1 MSAAYQIQRFRENYR
16 LSQSQLGLLI
26 GKSRATVAS
35 YENGATEPDGAV
47 TGLLRLL
54 DGRPT
59 REIIGMM
66 SNAQNPSELD
76 PDLELKKLEHFL
88 IDDAKTVSKPVRADD
103 PESPWRTYRGAA
115 TRRFNLATIERL
127 GQATVPAASGGF
139 LTTEATREALGPLA
153 INSRLSRLGA
163 NYVGADSTI
172 TDFRIP
178 MISDPAAYW
187 IREGEA
193 MPEVAVSFAAENVGY
208 TTVGTSL
215 ALSRRLLQ
223 LTAGAG
229 MKSIAQ
235 AMSRSLAREVDRAV
249 LIGSGTAPEPRG
261 IVNHPGLVQLDCAT
275 ASFDSRFYEAIETLE
290 NNGVN
295 SERLSV
301 IVHPGTKKALS
312 QVGTDQAELEAWI
325 STIGPR
331 GPVQS
336 FRGLPGLSL
345 PNYTDNRL
353 LIGDF
358 SQVTVRVSSEIE
370 LKILDAS
377 RPDGAHVLFAFLD
390 LAIENPYA
398 SQAFVELNNVF
409 PG

>member
-1 MSAAYQIQRFRENYR
+1 MAPSLA
-16 LSQSQLGLLI
+16 
-26 GKSRATVAS
+26 VAS
-35 YENGATEPDGAV
+35 Y
-47 TGLLRLL
+47 
-54 DGRPT
+54 GRPT

-127 GQATVPAASGGF
+127 GQATVPAASGGY

-163 NYVGADSTI
+163 NYVRRAQHYHRLPNPDHLGSG
-172 TDFRIP
+172 RLL
-178 MISDPAAYW
+178 DP
-187 IREGEA
+187 EGEA

-223 LTAGAG
+223 LTGGAG

-235 AMSRSLAREVDRAV
+235 AMSRSLAREVDRAI
-249 LIGSGTAPEPRG
+249 LIGSGTAPEPMG

-275 ASFDSRFYEAIETLE
+275 ASFDARFYEAIETLE
-290 NNGVN
+290 NHGVN
-295 SERLSV
+295 SERLSI
-301 IVHPGTKKALS
+301 IVNPGTKKDLS
-312 QVGTDQAELEAWI
+312 QIGTDQAELEAWVI
-325 STIGPR
+325 TPGPR
-331 GPVQS
+331 GPLQS
-336 FRGLPGLSL
+336 FRGLPGVAL
-345 PNYTDNRL
+345 PNYPAGRL

-358 SQVTVRVSSEIE
+358 SQITVRVSSEIE

-377 RPDGAHVLFAFLD
+377 RADGAHVLYAFLD

-398 SQAFVELNNVF
+398 SQAFVELTNVF